1 MRNYGVY
8 LMDHSSSTY
17 RVMIVDD
24 EAILRTGI
32 MHLCNWADYGIEI
45 VAQMSNGQEA
55 IDHIESTA
63 PHVVITDIV
72 MPVMDGI
79 EFSKIMK
86 VKYPQIKIIVLSSYS
101 EYDYVREVF
110 KYGVTDYLLKPKVSA
125 NELISLIQSLG
136 GTVNLSTTNNQRPIL
151 DLSLILSQWLDH
163 DSVPSN
169 DSQKLLTEHYQG
181 DSFTL
186 TKVSTS
192 LLLSRT
198 NWSQSQMEHTLLSLA
213 EEHLVGLAYSFI
225 FLKTEFLILLN
236 YDKSETEIMT
246 SRIEHFA
253 EAVKEKLVYVS
264 FLLSNAFEALE
275 QIKEEHLRL
284 TPYLGKL
291 IYFPGHNVVHE
302 KEIFNPSEKVA
313 FNLSQFISYL
323 RILSM
328 DEATDQLK
336 AFFLKISTTQ
346 AYDEYSLKRLCQ
358 NLIYTTM
365 STLEHIKQPVTE
377 FGSSRLKLFK
387 TIDMAYNIDE
397 LERILMQFLELL
409 KASVKQTDQQSTI
422 LQQIYAYVNEH
433 YSNEISLSEMANT
446 LHLNYSYLSSY
457 FKQRTQEN
465 LTTYISRV
473 RIDKAKG
480 LLTDPRLSISEVSR
494 LSGFSEHNYFSKVFK
509 KMTGL
514 TPVEFRNQISQ

>member
-1 MRNYGVY
+1 
-8 LMDHSSSTY
+8 MDNSSSTY

-32 MHLCNWADYGIEI
+32 MHLCNWSEYGIEI
-45 VAQMSNGQEA
+45 VAQASNGQEA
-55 IDHIESTA
+55 IDHMESAA
-63 PHVVITDIV
+63 PHIVITDIV

-86 VKYPQIKIIVLSSYS
+86 VKYPDIKIIVLSSYS

-125 NELISLIQSLG
+125 SELITLIQSLC
-136 GTVNLSTTNNQRPIL
+136 GTVNLSLTENYRPNL
-151 DLSLILSQWLDH
+151 DSSLILSQWLDH
-163 DSVPSN
+163 DSSPSSE
-169 DSQKLLTEHYQG
+169 SQKILSNYYQG
-181 DSFTL
+181 NSFTL
-186 TKVSTS
+186 AKSSTS

-213 EEHLVGLAYSFI
+213 AEHLSGLTYSFI

-236 YDKSETEIMT
+236 YDGIMAQNM
-246 SRIEHFA
+246 SLLIEQFA
-253 EAVKEKLVYVS
+253 VVIKEKLVYIS
-264 FLLSNAFEALE
+264 FLLSNPFETIE

-291 IYFPGHNVVHE
+291 IYFPEHIVVHE
-302 KEIFNPSEKVA
+302 NEIINSNEKA
-313 FNLSQFISYL
+313 TFDLNQFTSCL
-323 RILSM
+323 RIFAI
-328 DEATDQLK
+328 DDAKEQLK
-336 AFFLKISTTQ
+336 AFFLKVSSTQT
-346 AYDEYSLKRLCQ
+346 YDEYSLKRLCQ
-358 NLIYTTM
+358 NLIYTAM

-387 TIDMAYNIDE
+387 TIDLAYSIVE
-397 LERILMQFLELL
+397 LECILIQFLDSL
-409 KASVKQTDQQSTI
+409 KSSMKSTDQQSTI
-422 LQQIYAYVNEH
+422 LHQIYEYVNEH
-433 YSNEISLSEMANT
+433 YANEISLSEMANT

-473 RIDKAKG
+473 RIDKAKE
-480 LLTDPRLSISEVSR
+480 LLMDPRLSVSEISR